1 MDPRTAIDHGDNCE
15 LKENQAPLP
24 GKIAAL
30 LRESRWLILIAAAA
44 YLALVLFTFDRADPG
59 WSHAIGGLDIRNSG
73 GRAGA
78 WLADILLYVFGVSA
92 YWWVTLLIYAVLW
105 GYRRLDGS
113 SISDRRPFIIA
124 LAGFVV
130 LLVASSGVEALRFH
144 SIKAA
149 LPLAPGGMIGS
160 VVAQLLGSTF
170 GFTGATL
177 ILLTLC
183 AVSISLFTGVSWL
196 TAAEVIGAG
205 LEWSYCFARDRWQ
218 GWQDRKAGEIAAE
231 KRDAVVGEKRVELI
245 VEHQPAWRGF
255 PPRRLSTHRA

>member
-1 MDPRTAIDHGDNCE
+1 MEPRQAAKSDSCE

-30 LRESRWLILIAAAA
+30 LRESRWFIVIAAAA

-59 WSHAIGGLDIRNSG
+59 WSHAIGNLEIRNSG

-92 YWWVTLLIYAVLW
+92 YWWVMLLVYAVLW

-144 SIKAA
+144 SLKAV

-183 AVSISLFTGVSWL
+183 AVGISLFTGVSWL
-196 TAAEVIGAG
+196 AVAEVIGAG
-205 LEWSYCFARDRWQ
+205 LERAFNFARDRWQ

-231 KRDAVVGEKRVELI
+231 RREAVVEEKRVELI
-245 VEHQPAWRGF
+245 VEH
-255 PPRRLSTHRA
+255 

>member
-1 MDPRTAIDHGDNCE
+1 MDPRLAAKIDHGDSCE

-30 LRESRWLILIAAAA
+30 LRESRWFILIAAAA

-59 WSHAIGGLDIRNSG
+59 WSHAIGSLEIRNSG

-78 WLADILLYVFGVSA
+78 WLADVLLYVFGVSA
-92 YWWVTLLIYAVLW
+92 YWWVMLLVYAVLW

-113 SISDRRPFIIA
+113 SISDRRPFMIA

-144 SIKAA
+144 SLKAA
-149 LPLAPGGMIGS
+149 LPEGSGPGGVIGME
-160 VVAQLLGSTF
+160 AARWLGSTF

-177 ILLTLC
+177 IVLTMC
-183 AVSISLFTGVSWL
+183 AVGLSLFTGVSWL
-196 TAAEVIGAG
+196 AVMEVIGTG
-205 LEWSYCFARDRWQ
+205 LECAYGFARDRWQ

-231 KRDAVVGEKRVELI
+231 KREAVVEEKE
-245 VEHQPAWRGF
+245 WN
-255 PPRRLSTHRA
+255 S